1 MVVGWPLFHALYRV
15 AVIGRA
21 RVPRT
26 GPVVFVA
33 NHVGFLDGPMLPG
46 LALQD
51 RRIRARVV
59 PVDPPLERRVSVAVK
74 PARRAHPAVAAM
86 LEELSATGGVTM

>member
-1 MVVGWPLFHALYRV
+1 MTKRRNLAPYILLVPSLLFLL
-15 AVIGRA
+15 
-21 RVPRT
+21 
-26 GPVVFVA
+26 VFFA
-33 NHVGFLDGPMLPG
+33 TPMAQSFG

-51 RRIRARVV
+51 RPIRATVV

-86 LEELSATGGVTM
+86 LEELSAAGGVTM

>member
-1 MVVGWPLFHALYRV
+1 MIIALVEAGLGV
-15 AVIGRA
+15 A
-21 RVPRT
+21 
-26 GPVVFVA
+26 
-33 NHVGFLDGPMLPG
+33 MLPG

-74 PARRAHPAVAAM
+74 PARRAHPAIAAM
-86 LEELSATGGVTM
+86 VEELSAADATNGSTM